1 MILQAR
7 DLRYSY
13 DGERM
18 ALDGVSM
25 DIAQGEKIAEVGST
39 GNATGPHLHLELKLD
54 GMHLDPTQYVE
65 TKSP

>member
-1 MILQAR
+1 MKRELILQAR

-25 DIAQGEKIAEVGST
+25 DIAQGEKIAVIGSN
-39 GNATGPHLHLELKLD
+39 GAGK
-54 GMHLDPTQYVE
+54 
-65 TKSP
+65 